1 MNAGVRTESSGLFTL
16 QIENTAVRVLAS
28 MWKKIFR
35 LRTLLVLSVMVFYC
49 VVLLRNLDEGKR
61 RSLQLR
67 DDTDSTDHVVL
78 SVLVTGVNPATQELT
93 AQIGLR
99 PQGKLAQDEVTPAVD
114 LKLLT
119 NNVRNQQEFD
129 FPKGKRMNRI
139 EAVFPLNGQLNRYPL
154 DRYGT
159 TLWLLMTT
167 PGPKRRP
174 QAANIPQTPGALEN
188 TEGQASEGDH
198 LAVGAT
204 ALQQNTTVPLTI
216 VLSAST
222 PGIKFSGNVS
232 RENSLKVTGIELQI
246 RRADNVIAV
255 SILLMILMSGLAMS
269 LLGMVF
275 KATHGSKVDLVPLSI
290 SISLIFGL
298 PALRNVQPGVP
309 PVGAFGDYLS
319 FIWAEIIVGLSAII
333 LIWTWLLRSREHQP

>member
-1 MNAGVRTESSGLFTL
+1 
-16 QIENTAVRVLAS
+16 

-35 LRTLLVLSVMVFYC
+35 FRTLLVLSILVFYC
-49 VVLLRNLDEGKR
+49 LILFRNLDEGKR

-67 DDTDSTDHVVL
+67 DDTDAADHVAM

-93 AQIGLR
+93 VQIALR
-99 PQGKLAQDEVTPAVD
+99 PQGALAQDEVTPAVD
-114 LKLLT
+114 LRLLT
-119 NNVRNQQEFD
+119 NNVRSQQEFD

-139 EAVFPLNGQLNRYPL
+139 EAVFPLNGELNRYPL
-154 DRYGT
+154 DHYST

-167 PGPKRRP
+167 PGQKIQPKTP
-174 QAANIPQTPGALEN
+174 QIPKDSPLPQTTAVPGT
-188 TEGQASEGDH
+188 TEAEASQGEH

-204 ALQQNTTVPLTI
+204 ELQQSTMVPLTI
-216 VLSAST
+216 ALSAST
-222 PGIKFSGNVS
+222 PGIKFNGNVS
-232 RENSLKVTGIELQI
+232 RESSLKVTGIELQI

-255 SILLMILMSGLAMS
+255 SILLMVLMIGLAMS
-269 LLGMVF
+269 LLGMVL
-275 KATHGSKVDLVPLSI
+275 KDMTSGSKVDLVPLSI

-319 FIWAEIIVGLSAII
+319 FIWAEIIVGTSAII
-333 LIWTWLLRSREHQP
+333 LIWTWLLRSAKDL

>member
-1 MNAGVRTESSGLFTL
+1 
-16 QIENTAVRVLAS
+16 

-35 LRTLLVLSVMVFYC
+35 FRPFLVLSILVFYC
-49 VVLLRNLDEGKR
+49 AVLFRSLDEGKR

-67 DDTDSTDHVVL
+67 DDTDAADHVVL

-99 PQGKLAQDEVTPAVD
+99 PQGALAQDEVTPAVD
-114 LKLLT
+114 LKLLI
-119 NNVRNQQEFD
+119 NNVRSQQEFE

-139 EAVFPLNGQLNRYPL
+139 EAVFPLNGELNRYPL
-154 DRYGT
+154 DHYST

-167 PGPKRRP
+167 PAQKTKTRTSTVP
-174 QAANIPQTPGALEN
+174 QSAQIPQSAEVPQSVQEA
-188 TEGQASEGDH
+188 APHGDH

-204 ALQQNTTVPLTI
+204 VLQQSTTVPLTI
-216 VLSAST
+216 ALSAST

-232 RENSLKVTGIELQI
+232 RESSLKVTGIELQI

-255 SILLMILMSGLAMS
+255 SVLLMVLMIGLAMS

-275 KATHGSKVDLVPLSI
+275 RATHSGSKVDLVPLSI
-290 SISLIFGL
+290 STSLIFGL

-319 FIWAEIIVGLSAII
+319 FIWAEIIVGTSAMI
-333 LIWTWLLRSREHQP
+333 LIWTWLLRSDKHL

>member
-1 MNAGVRTESSGLFTL
+1 
-16 QIENTAVRVLAS
+16 
-28 MWKKIFR
+28 MWKKILRF
-35 LRTLLVLSVMVFYC
+35 RTLLVLSILVFYC
-49 VVLLRNLDEGKR
+49 VILLRNLDEGKR

-67 DDTDSTDHVVL
+67 DDTDANDHVFM

-93 AQIGLR
+93 AQIALR
-99 PQGKLAQDEVTPAVD
+99 PQGALAQDEVTPAVD

-119 NNVRNQQEFD
+119 NNVRSQQEFD

-139 EAVFPLNGQLNRYPL
+139 EAVFPLNGELNRYPL
-154 DRYGT
+154 DHYST

-167 PGPKRRP
+167 PAKKIQPKIQIPEDSTLP
-174 QAANIPQTPGALEN
+174 QS
-188 TEGQASEGDH
+188 TEVPETTQPEASEGNH

-204 ALQQNTTVPLTI
+204 ALQQSTAVPLTI
-216 VLSAST
+216 ALSAST

-232 RENSLKVTGIELQI
+232 HESSLKVTGIELQI

-255 SILLMILMSGLAMS
+255 SILLMVLMIGLAMS
-269 LLGMVF
+269 LLGMVL
-275 KATHGSKVDLVPLSI
+275 KDMTSGSKFDLVPLSI
-290 SISLIFGL
+290 CISLIFGL

-319 FIWAEIIVGLSAII
+319 FIWAEIIVGTSAII
-333 LIWTWLLRSREHQP
+333 LIWTWLLRSDKHL

>member
-1 MNAGVRTESSGLFTL
+1 
-16 QIENTAVRVLAS
+16 

-35 LRTLLVLSVMVFYC
+35 FRTLLVLSILVFYC
-49 VVLLRNLDEGKR
+49 LILLRNLDEGKR

-67 DDTDSTDHVVL
+67 DDTDAADHVAM

-93 AQIGLR
+93 VQIALR
-99 PQGKLAQDEVTPAVD
+99 PQGALAQDEVTPAVD
-114 LKLLT
+114 LRLLT
-119 NNVRNQQEFD
+119 NNVRSQQEFD

-139 EAVFPLNGQLNRYPL
+139 EAVFPLNGELNRYPL
-154 DRYGT
+154 DHYST

-167 PGPKRRP
+167 PAQKIQPKTP
-174 QAANIPQTPGALEN
+174 QIPKDSALPQTTGVPE
-188 TEGQASEGDH
+188 TTQAEASQGDH

-204 ALQQNTTVPLTI
+204 ELQQSTMVPLTI
-216 VLSAST
+216 ALSAST
-222 PGIKFSGNVS
+222 PGIKFNGNVS
-232 RENSLKVTGIELQI
+232 RESSLKVTGIELQI

-255 SILLMILMSGLAMS
+255 SILLMVLMIGLAMS
-269 LLGMVF
+269 LLGMVL
-275 KATHGSKVDLVPLSI
+275 KDMTSGSKVDLVPLSI

-319 FIWAEIIVGLSAII
+319 FIWAEIIVGTSAII
-333 LIWTWLLRSREHQP
+333 LIWTWLLRSAKHL

>member
-1 MNAGVRTESSGLFTL
+1 
-16 QIENTAVRVLAS
+16 
-28 MWKKIFR
+28 MWKNILRF
-35 LRTLLVLSVMVFYC
+35 RTLLVLSILVLYC
-49 VVLLRNLDEGKR
+49 VILFRNLDEGKR

-67 DDTDSTDHVVL
+67 DDTDAADHVAM

-93 AQIGLR
+93 AQIALR
-99 PQGKLAQDEVTPAVD
+99 PQGALALDEVTPAVD

-119 NNVRNQQEFD
+119 NNVRSQQEFE

-139 EAVFPLNGQLNRYPL
+139 EAVFPLNGELNKYPL
-154 DRYGT
+154 DHYGT

-167 PGPKRRP
+167 PAQKPQPKSSK
-174 QAANIPQTPGALEN
+174 IPAGSGAPESPK
-188 TEGQASEGDH
+188 TAESAQGETSSAEP

-204 ALQQNTTVPLTI
+204 ALQQSTTVPLT
-216 VLSAST
+216 VALSAST

-255 SILLMILMSGLAMS
+255 SILLMVLMIGLAMS

-275 KATHGSKVDLVPLSI
+275 KAMTFGSKVDLVPLSI

-309 PVGAFGDYLS
+309 PVGAFGDFLS
-319 FIWAEIIVGLSAII
+319 FIWAEIIVGTSAII
-333 LIWTWLLRSREHQP
+333 LIWTWLLRSDKHL